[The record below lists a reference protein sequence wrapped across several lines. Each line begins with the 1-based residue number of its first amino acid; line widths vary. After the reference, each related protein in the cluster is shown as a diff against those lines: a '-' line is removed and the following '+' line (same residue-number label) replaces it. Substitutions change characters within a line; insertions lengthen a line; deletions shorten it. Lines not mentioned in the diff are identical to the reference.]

1 MPDMPK
7 PKYTCQSDRFHPK
20 NNCGRKTA
28 TMGNME
34 YFVNVTSLKGAFVPV
49 DKLLLP
55 LDMSAVEMM
64 IV

>member
-1 MPDMPK
+1 VEE
-7 PKYTCQSDRFHPK
+7 
-20 NNCGRKTA
+20 KTA